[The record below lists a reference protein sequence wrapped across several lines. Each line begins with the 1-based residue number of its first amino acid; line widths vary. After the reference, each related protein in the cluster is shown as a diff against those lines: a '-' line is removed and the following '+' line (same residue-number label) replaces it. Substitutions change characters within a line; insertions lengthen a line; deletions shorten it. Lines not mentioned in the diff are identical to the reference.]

1 MLLLL
6 PEIVVLFQTLP
17 QTEDDDDD
25 EEEEDEDEGGRGRM

>member
-25 EEEEDEDEGGRGRM
+25 EEEDEDEGGRGRM